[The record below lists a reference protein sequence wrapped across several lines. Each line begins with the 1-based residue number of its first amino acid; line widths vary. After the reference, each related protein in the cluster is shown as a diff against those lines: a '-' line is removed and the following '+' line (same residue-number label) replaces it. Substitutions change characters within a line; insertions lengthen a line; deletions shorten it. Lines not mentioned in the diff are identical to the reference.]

1 MKVTFNDLVLNVVE
15 KHGVQVMSTLTFF
28 HVEKHQ
34 IILDVLLDMI
44 KKGTIN
50 SFKLHADSIEV
61 SAFTKNVEIIWKD

>member
-1 MKVTFNDLVLNVVE
+1 MKVAFNEMVLNVVE
-15 KHGVQVMSTLTFF
+15 KHGVQAMSTLTFF

-34 IILDVLLDMI
+34 IIIDVLLGMI
-44 KKGTIN
+44 KKGKIN